1 MGYRIRQIEADTKF
15 TEGLSLEVITR
26 VIPLATIQQLL
37 VECGVQGQRERRLP
51 GWLTVLFCIGM
62 NLLSELNMTGVM
74 EHLMRGTRLIHALD
88 EEEAPCASAYSQAR
102 ARLGASV
109 MAHLF
114 KAVCRPLATPHTRG
128 AFAYGLRLV
137 AWTRGVWDTDR
148 PGVASDIFQTV
159 GGQGVNVRMIVQA
172 GGADGKNDV
181 TFTVGSHDVNTVLPV
196 LEEVRKKLG
205 ARAFTYD
212 PDVAM
217 LSVVGEG
224 LATSPGTA
232 GRVFSA
238 LAAAGVN
245 IDLISTSSITIT
257 CVVRQADAE
266 RAVRSLHEALELE
279 QEP

>member
-1 MGYRIRQIEADTKF
+1 
-15 TEGLSLEVITR
+15 
-26 VIPLATIQQLL
+26 
-37 VECGVQGQRERRLP
+37 
-51 GWLTVLFCIGM
+51 
-62 NLLSELNMTGVM
+62 
-74 EHLMRGTRLIHALD
+74 
-88 EEEAPCASAYSQAR
+88 
-102 ARLGASV
+102 
-109 MAHLF
+109 
-114 KAVCRPLATPHTRG
+114 
-128 AFAYGLRLV
+128 
-137 AWTRGVWDTDR
+137 
-148 PGVASDIFQTV
+148 
-159 GGQGVNVRMIVQA
+159 
-172 GGADGKNDV
+172 
-181 TFTVGSHDVNTVLPV
+181 VGSHDVNTVLPV

-232 GRVFSA
+232 GRVFHA